1 MARKV
6 QVTIVDDLDGGVAE
20 ESVSFAIDGAS
31 YEIDLSSDNAA
42 ALRDALAPYVGSA
55 RKAGKGAVQAKVA
68 RPRGKAPAGTSTA
81 ADREQNQAIRDWA
94 KKHGFQVSDRGRIPA
109 EIIDKYHSAA

>member
-20 ESVSFAIDGAS
+20 ESVSFALDGAT
-31 YEIDLSSDNAA
+31 YEIDLSAENAG
-42 ALRDALAPYVGSA
+42 ALRDALAAYVGAA
-55 RKAGKGAVQAKVA
+55 RKVGKGGAQVKASRA
-68 RPRGKAPAGTSTA
+68 RGTSAPSASTA

-94 KKHGFQVSDRGRIPA
+94 KKHGFQVSDRGRIPQ
-109 EIIDKYHSAA
+109 EIINKYHAAA